1 MFALSVKHSCFKAT
15 GQIWV
20 LISIM
25 NQEVLFIFTL
35 WLDIQDKANI
45 WNCPCSSRRIM
56 VGKGKFTIMAM
67 VDPHKNQFLMGGF
80 LWASCSWN
88 ESLTSVLKTKDTAA
102 HILHLLNLSCLAITL
117 LDPAQRPCMSPM
129 DSWASGAWRGS
140 GGRCRRER
148 GGQNPRRRKRRT
160 RRSSIRSR
168 SCPRS
173 RSCAWLTDASP
184 PVRWRNT
191 VLQMRRTCQQVWG
204 DSLFLCL
211 YRYMIPPNRET
222 PR

>member
-25 NQEVLFIFTL
+25 NQGVLFIFTL

-88 ESLTSVLKTKDTAA
+88 ESLTSVLKNKRHSRSHPAFTESA
-102 HILHLLNLSCLAITL
+102 LSSYHSAW
-117 LDPAQRPCMSPM
+117 SG
-129 DSWASGAWRGS
+129 SASMHVSHGFLGIWGMERI
-140 GGRCRRER
+140 RRAMP
-148 GGQNPRRRKRRT
+148 QRKRRT
-160 RRSSIRSR
+160 K
-168 SCPRS
+168 PTQ
-173 RSCAWLTDASP
+173 AQAKDQA
-184 PVRWRNT
+184 
-191 VLQMRRTCQQVWG
+191 
-204 DSLFLCL
+204 
-211 YRYMIPPNRET
+211 
-222 PR
+222 